1 MLLRKY
7 AYFFDIFRQI
17 STAIYITF
25 TKCRIFVEKRV
36 KKWSK
41 SLKLALFCVIFS
53 EKILSFFETFTG
65 LLRGVAVGRERW
77 SDGTRLWSTYSS
89 LMRLGG
95 RLVTLQLGYKHTQ
108 VRTIQ
113 VTGKKTLRVIR
124 KNRHTETA
132 YHVGNSL
139 TIVRDGKMVYSYY
152 YKQSTRRKSNGTQ

>member
-65 LLRGVAVGRERW
+65 LLRGLRSVGSGDPTALACDPLIAHLCGSAV
-77 SDGTRLWSTYSS
+77 DSS
-89 LMRLGG
+89 LCNSAISTHKSALYKSLGRRLCE
-95 RLVTLQLGYKHTQ
+95 LFEKIDTLK
-108 VRTIQ
+108 
-113 VTGKKTLRVIR
+113 LRITSVI
-124 KNRHTETA
+124 H
-132 YHVGNSL
+132 
-139 TIVRDGKMVYSYY
+139 
-152 YKQSTRRKSNGTQ
+152 